1 MEFKRFTKRDII
13 INSLIAIIYLIWTHF
28 AGGTRPEHYFLV
40 FLWFIMFYAH
50 EKTRR
55 FILGFSIFIIFWI
68 IYDSMRILPNY
79 EVSAVHIKQPY
90 ELEKLLFGITFQHSI
105 YTPNE
110 YFELIHTKFLDI
122 VSGLFYINWIP
133 IPIAFGVYLYF
144 KDKILFTQFSL
155 AFLLV
160 NIFGFII
167 YYLYPAAPPWY
178 VKLYGFDLHIG
189 IPGNTAGLGRF
200 DKLTGIPI
208 FAGLY
213 EKNANVLAAI
223 PSLHASYPVI
233 VLFYAIKKRLGW
245 VNIFFILFMLGI
257 WFSAVYSGHHY
268 VLDIIA
274 GASLAIIVLFIFE
287 KISKKQRLNHWMQ
300 KFVENI

>member
-1 MEFKRFTKRDII
+1 MEFERFTRKNII
-13 INSLIAIIYLIWTHF
+13 INILIAIVYLIWSHL
-28 AGGTRPEHYFLV
+28 AGGIRPEHYFLV
-40 FLWFIMFYAH
+40 FLWFVMYFAH

-55 FILGFSIFIIFWI
+55 FILGFSIFIIYWI

-90 ELEKLLFGITFQHSI
+90 ELEKILFGITFHHNLL
-105 YTPNE
+105 TPNE
-110 YFELIHTKFLDI
+110 YFALGHTKFLD
-122 VSGLFYINWIP
+122 VLAGLFYINWVP

-144 KDKILFTQFSL
+144 KDKTLFTKFSIV
-155 AFLLV
+155 FLLV
-160 NIFGFII
+160 NLFGFMI

-178 VKLYGFDLHIG
+178 VKLYGFDLHLG
-189 IPGNTAGLGRF
+189 VPGNTAGLGRF
-200 DKLTGIPI
+200 DKLTGIPV

-213 EKNANVLAAI
+213 EKNANVLAAM

-233 VLFYAIKKRLGW
+233 VLFYAIKKRMGW
-245 VNIFFILFMLGI
+245 INIFFVLFMLGI

-274 GASLAIIVLFIFE
+274 GATLAIIVIFAFE
-287 KISKKQRLNHWMQ
+287 KVSKKPRLKRWINDFTNQ
-300 KFVENI
+300 I